1 MDSQIRD
8 AFETLMSE
16 MEDPPDWGD
25 LETAQTLSPTP
36 RRTLLSGPMVASAAA
51 VVTVIVVGLVG
62 LIGSRGEPTGTM
74 IGVWQF
80 DRYTVDGQSQDVVA
94 DVNATREPWVT
105 VTADSMTGFAG
116 CNAFAGPYQYKDGE
130 FTSDLVKDAAWCGP
144 EDGTL
149 MDVELAFEAVVW
161 HEGSVEVGFSGDR
174 MTWSNGDANLEFVS
188 VESPPTTEPFQ
199 PPPMSEI
206 GQLDCSP
213 GVVEE
218 TGVPDE
224 GQEVLDIARD
234 ADRSVVEVEEWQ
246 PLRYSGLDADGQV
259 IVELALGDMA
269 GADYQVWT
277 CSN

>member
-1 MDSQIRD
+1 MDSQIRE
-8 AFETLMSE
+8 AFETLISE

-25 LETAQTLSPTP
+25 LESAHTLSPPP
-36 RRTLLSGPMVASAAA
+36 RRTLLSGPMVAGAAA

-62 LIGSRGEPTGTM
+62 LIGSEGEPAGTM

-80 DRYTVDGQSQDVVA
+80 DRYTVDGQSQDIVA
-94 DVNATREPWVT
+94 DVNAVREPWVT
-105 VTADSMTGFAG
+105 ITADSMTGFAG
-116 CNAFAGPYQYKDGE
+116 CNAFAGPYQFENGE

-144 EDGTL
+144 DDGSL

-188 VESPPTTEPFQ
+188 VESPPTTKPFQ

-213 GVVEE
+213 SVVEE
-218 TGVPDE
+218 TRVPDE

-234 ADRSVVEVEEWQ
+234 ADPSVVEVEEWQ

-277 CSN
+277 CPN